1 MTSRLIDF
9 LFVLALIALAC
20 SGTALMAYAVW
31 RIGQDVM
38 RAMHTLL
45 TCWNFHK
52 QRDDARTR
60 VLSDPVMRDILAMSS
75 PFRRI
80 FAPFFGFSRDLR
92 RLSAYRFHKAQE
104 QTAQMIWDTRLGALL
119 TRDEYEFL
127 NGKGEPPSGV
137 SPTVPVQPVRPPG
150 LKVTAIL

>member
-1 MTSRLIDF
+1 MITRLVDF
-9 LFVLALIALAC
+9 LFALALIALAC

-45 TCWNFHK
+45 TCWEFHK

-60 VLSDPVMRDILAMSS
+60 LLTDPVMRDTLAMSS

-80 FAPFFGFSRDLR
+80 FAPLVGYSRDLR
-92 RLSAYRFHKAQE
+92 RLSAYRYQKALE
-104 QTAQMIWDTRLGALL
+104 QTAQMIWDTRLGALV
-119 TRDEYEFL
+119 TRDEYDFL
-127 NGKGEPPSGV
+127 YGKQEPPADTG
-137 SPTVPVQPVRPPG
+137 SPVPVGPVHPPSLQAATVP
-150 LKVTAIL
+150 